1 MNATGQEL
9 RLLEKEAER
18 LVDEAGISSHVE
30 ALLVKMHRRGGR
42 PRELPV
48 KALFVALQLM
58 AFSGRYYLN
67 DVAKVFN
74 GLSRPTRVRLGII
87 RAGGQRITNR
97 QVQYLTDRIDAAL
110 RRDFE
115 ATSKRDESRYENFD
129 AVFSAIAQA
138 GAHPDAAKSSSVAVD
153 ASDIRSWGTSRN
165 VYCPVVNT
173 ATGEESYAK
182 ARRTTDPDAAWRGA
196 TNHEYKKPVFGYEV
210 TVAVSV
216 RDEPGNEVPRAA
228 LAARFRP
235 INVNGREAALA
246 CIGEVA
252 KNRGHL
258 GDVLI
263 DREYTQ
269 SKHGEDFLN
278 PVRVL
283 GGEPVFDLKQNQ
295 VGPSGV
301 VRGAIIIDGQP
312 FSPSMPKV
320 MKKLMPPSSKGTD
333 VYKPSPEA
341 LAEYQ
346 AKVKA
351 RSMYALVPNETR
363 RRPNGT
369 MVFQC
374 PGAAGK
380 LDCPLRP
387 PVRATRLHLL
397 PAANPPTRAAVDTV
411 CASRFRSFEM
421 TDLPLYQRHLYG
433 SKEWFHSYARR
444 GSSIEPHFGA
454 LKDESAEGLRRGKFR
469 VRGIVKTGLMVAFAL
484 ASTNRRLAL
493 AWDRRPPVVAKTKRP
508 KRRPRRQA
516 WTSLQLLTTSTSA
529 NLVLRT

>member
-1 MNATGQEL
+1 MTETRQEL

-30 ALLVKMHRRGGR
+30 ALLTKMHRRGGR

-67 DVAKVFN
+67 DVAKVLN
-74 GLSRPTRVRLGII
+74 GLSRPTRERLGLI
-87 RAGGQRITNR
+87 RASGHPITNR
-97 QVQYLTDRIDAAL
+97 QVQYLTDRIDGAL
-110 RRDFE
+110 RRDF
-115 ATSKRDESRYENFD
+115 TTTPMRDESRYVDFD
-129 AVFSAIAQA
+129 AIFSAIAKA
-138 GAHPDAAKSSSVAVD
+138 GAHPDATKSSSVAVD
-153 ASDIRSWGTSRN
+153 ASDIPSWGTSRN
-165 VYCPVVNT
+165 VFCPVVNT
-173 ATGEESYAK
+173 TTGEESYAK
-182 ARRTTDPDAAWRGA
+182 ALRVTDPDAAWRGA
-196 TNHEYKKPVFGYEV
+196 KDHEYKKPVFGYEV

-216 RDEPGNEVPRAA
+216 RDEPGDEVPRAA

-246 CIGEVA
+246 CIEEVA
-252 KNRGHL
+252 KKRGRL
-258 GDVLI
+258 GDVLV

-278 PVRVL
+278 PVRIL
-283 GGEPVFDLKQNQ
+283 GGEPVFALKQNQ

-301 VRGAIIIDGQP
+301 VHGAIIIDGQP
-312 FSPSMPKV
+312 FSPSMPTAL
-320 MKKLMPPSSKGTD
+320 KKLVPPSGKGTD

-351 RSMYALVPNETR
+351 RSMYALVLNEA

-369 MVFQC
+369 LVFQC
-374 PGAAGK
+374 PSAAGK
-380 LDCPLRP
+380 LGCPLQAPAR
-387 PVRATRLHLL
+387 PVRLGLL
-397 PAANPPTRAAVDTV
+397 PAASPPKRAVADTV
-411 CASRFRSFEM
+411 CAKRFRSFEM

-493 AWDRRPPVVAKTKRP
+493 AWDRRPPVVAKTKKP
-508 KRRPRRQA
+508 KGRPRRQA
-516 WTSLQLLTTSTSA
+516 WTSLELLTTTDSA
-529 NLVLRT
+529 NLVMRT

>member
-1 MNATGQEL
+1 MNPTGQEL
-9 RLLEKEAER
+9 RELEKEAER
-18 LVDEAGISSHVE
+18 LVDESGISSKVE
-30 ALLVKMHRRGGR
+30 TLLAEMHRRGGR
-42 PRELPV
+42 PRELSV

-67 DVAKVFN
+67 DVAKVLN
-74 GLSRPTRVRLGII
+74 GFSRPTRVRLGLI
-87 RAGGQRITNR
+87 RVSGRPITNR

-110 RRDFE
+110 RRDF
-115 ATSKRDESRYENFD
+115 ATMPKSDENRYADFD
-129 AVFSAIAQA
+129 AIFSAIAKA

-153 ASDIRSWGTSRN
+153 ASDIPSWGTSRN
-165 VYCPVVNT
+165 VFIPVVNT
-173 ATGEESYAK
+173 QTNEESYAK
-182 ARRTTDPDAAWRGA
+182 ALRVTDPDAAWRGA
-196 TNHEYKKPVFGYEV
+196 KDHDYKKPVFGYEV

-235 INVNGREAALA
+235 SNVNGREAALA
-246 CIGEVA
+246 CIGEV
-252 KNRGHL
+252 KNKRGRL

-269 SKHGEDFLN
+269 SKHGKDFLH
-278 PVRVL
+278 PVRIL
-283 GGEPVFDLKQNQ
+283 GGEPVFALKENQ

-301 VRGAIIIDGQP
+301 AHGAIIIDGQP
-312 FSPSMPKV
+312 FSPSMPEK
-320 MKKLMPPSSKGTD
+320 MKKLVPPTGKGTD

-351 RSMYALVPNETR
+351 RSMYALVLNEA

-369 MVFQC
+369 LVFQC
-374 PGAAGK
+374 PGAAGR
-380 LDCPLRP
+380 LDCHLQAPAKG
-387 PVRATRLHLL
+387 VRLALL
-397 PAANPPTRAAVDTV
+397 PAANPPKSAAADTV
-411 CASRFRSFEM
+411 CSKRFRAFEM

-493 AWDRRPPVVAKTKRP
+493 AWDRRPSVETKTKKP
-508 KRRPRRQA
+508 KGRPRRQA
-516 WTSLQLLTTSTSA
+516 WTSLVLLTTSDSPD
-529 NLVLRT
+529 LVLRT